1 MRQFSVAHLGALTVL
16 AIACATAVVVP
27 RRHPGRWV
35 TWVARVLAAV
45 ITAGWIGEYIAEVT
59 VGTWTLSYSLP
70 LQLTD
75 AVSLAAI
82 VALLTGRQ
90 LAVELLYYWAFSATL
105 QAALTPDLG
114 HGQSFPSVFYF
125 TYFTYHVGAIVAAC
139 LLVFGCRRY
148 PRHESM
154 WIVYGITLVFA
165 VISGAGDLITGG
177 NYMYLRYRP
186 VHNSLLSVMGPWPW
200 YILSGALVG
209 LAMFLLLR
217 TVADLARTRDS
228 AATPT
233 IAVDR

>member
-1 MRQFSVAHLGALTVL
+1 MITV
-16 AIACATAVVVP
+16 
-27 RRHPGRWV
+27 
-35 TWVARVLAAV
+35 
-45 ITAGWIGEYIAEVT
+45 GWIGEYIAEVT

-82 VALLTGRQ
+82 AAVLTGRRV
-90 LAVELLYYWAFSATL
+90 AVELLYYWAFSATL
-105 QAALTPDLG
+105 EAALTPDLG
-114 HGQSFPSVFYF
+114 HRQSFPSVFYF
-125 TYFTYHVGAIVAAC
+125 TYFTLHVGRSWRPAAGVR
-139 LLVFGCRRY
+139 LPALSA
-148 PRHESM
+148 PRVDVDRVWHHAG
-154 WIVYGITLVFA
+154 VA

-177 NYMYLRYRP
+177 LQSLRYRP

-228 AATPT
+228 AATPP
-233 IAVDR
+233 IAVAR